1 MPDWQLLGRLVH
13 SFFGRHVVLAR
24 ESLQVFILDIF
35 VGFAEKLSLSAVVML
50 VDWALELQ
58 TLAHG
63 IRDDAFLRISELV
76 IRIVDHRDLLFIC
89 SQLQWTHTFEL
100 FGRECW
106 LERI

>member
-50 VDWALELQ
+50 VD
-58 TLAHG
+58 
-63 IRDDAFLRISELV
+63 
-76 IRIVDHRDLLFIC
+76 
-89 SQLQWTHTFEL
+89 
-100 FGRECW
+100 
-106 LERI
+106 